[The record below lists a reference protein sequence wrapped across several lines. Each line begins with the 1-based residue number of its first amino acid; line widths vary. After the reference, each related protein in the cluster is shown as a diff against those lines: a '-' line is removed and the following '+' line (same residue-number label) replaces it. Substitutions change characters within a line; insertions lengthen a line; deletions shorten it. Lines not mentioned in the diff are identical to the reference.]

1 MQRPIILVLVLLAG
15 CVRAPVQSSGQAS
28 TVDSFSTTSESCFTD
43 TDCPGG
49 SCRLGECSPRP
60 PDPPQPAGP
69 PTPTLGTP
77 CTSGF
82 NCSDNICQGAD
93 CQ

>member
-1 MQRPIILVLVLLAG
+1 MHRTLILILGLLAG
-15 CVRAPVQSSGQAS
+15 CVRAPVQSSDKTS
-28 TVDSFSTTSESCFTD
+28 TKDSFSETSESCFTD

-49 SCRLGECSPRP
+49 SCRFGECSSLLPAP
-60 PDPPQPAGP
+60 PLPAGP
-69 PTPTLGTP
+69 PTPAIGTP

-82 NCSDNICQGAD
+82 NCSDNICQGPD